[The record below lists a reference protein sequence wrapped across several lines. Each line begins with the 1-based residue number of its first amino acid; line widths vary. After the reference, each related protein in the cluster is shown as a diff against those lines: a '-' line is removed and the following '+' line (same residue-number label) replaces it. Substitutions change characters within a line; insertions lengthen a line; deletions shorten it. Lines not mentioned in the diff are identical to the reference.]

1 MKALKLEGRSA
12 VLVEIPKA
20 DISDE
25 LKALQAIIGGYIET
39 VRFAADA
46 VMLVDE
52 DGYVKCLPPNPA
64 ATLVAGK
71 VILGTALLVGLA
83 VNHEGDVYFTDF
95 PERYYK
101 ESA

>member
-64 ATLVAGK
+64 ATLVAGQ

-83 VNHEGDVYFTDF
+83 VNHEGEVYFTDF

>member
-1 MKALKLEGRSA
+1 MKAIKFEGRKNS
-12 VLVEIPKA
+12 LVNIPA
-20 DISDE
+20 MDIRDE
-25 LKALQAIIGGYIET
+25 TKALQNIIGGYLEA
-39 VRFAADA
+39 VRISEDA

-83 VNHEGDVYFTDF
+83 VNDDGELYFTDVPKRF
-95 PERYYK
+95 GFTE
-101 ESA
+101 